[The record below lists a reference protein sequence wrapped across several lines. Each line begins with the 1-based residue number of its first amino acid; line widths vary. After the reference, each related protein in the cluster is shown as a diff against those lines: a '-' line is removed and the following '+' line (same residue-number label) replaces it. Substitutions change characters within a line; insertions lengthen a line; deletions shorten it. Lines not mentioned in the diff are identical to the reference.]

1 MKKEDFK
8 SPYLSQ
14 GDIASLFGCGRS
26 KALLIMHEI
35 GTIRVG
41 RTSLV
46 RQGDLE
52 RYLDEHDG
60 QIRVRWP
67 RKGAGVR

>member
-1 MKKEDFK
+1 MKKESPS
-8 SPYLSQ
+8 SPYLNQ
-14 GDIASLFGCGRS
+14 EDIAALFGCGRS
-26 KALLIMHEI
+26 KALLIMHEV

-52 RYLDEHDG
+52 RYLDEHGG

-67 RKGAGVR
+67 RKGAGAR

>member
-1 MKKEDFK
+1 
-8 SPYLSQ
+8 
-14 GDIASLFGCGRS
+14 
-26 KALLIMHEI
+26 MHEV

-52 RYLDEHDG
+52 RYLDEHGG

-67 RKGAGVR
+67 RKGAGAR